1 MADKSADQDQK
12 KPDSRSPSNNGD
24 DLVVVGI
31 GASAGGIQAL
41 KEFFSKVSA
50 QSGIAYVVIL
60 HMSPEHESKLA
71 EVLQTATSLPVTQV
85 RGRIK
90 VEPNHVYVIPPNQN
104 LAMNDGHLAL
114 TNVISTE
121 ERRSPVD
128 LFFRTLAKAKDSR
141 AVSVILSGTGTNG
154 SVGLKTVK
162 EYGGV
167 VFAQDP
173 LEAQYSDMP
182 QNAIATGL
190 VDYVL
195 PVSDIPARISSYEQ
209 HRGSVPIS
217 EPHDISDEDEEGL
230 RDVLAQLRTQTGHD
244 FLNYKRATILR
255 RIERRMGLKEISSL
269 RDYAG
274 LMQEDKHE
282 PKALLKDLLISVTN
296 FFRDPE
302 AIEALAATVVPAIL
316 QRKDENDFLR
326 VWVAGCATGEEAYS
340 IAMVLSEA
348 LLSIRRHPQIQIFAT
363 DLDAEAIGRAR
374 EGFYSEG
381 EVSDVSPER
390 LRRFFLREPEG
401 YRIRREIRELVLF
414 AVHNLTK
421 DPPFSHL
428 DLISCRNVLIYLNR
442 TAQSR
447 ALEVMHFALNSGA
460 YLFLG
465 SSEWTEAAADLFS
478 IVDKENHIFQS
489 RPVPTRAILPLAEI
503 ALKTPSLP
511 WLERQRT
518 PQEAQ
523 AVKRLS
529 YLELHQQL
537 LEQFSPPSVVVN
549 EEQEIVHMSD
559 GAGRY
564 MRVGGGEPSN
574 NLLSLV
580 RPELR
585 LELRTALYQSIQN
598 QQDVET
604 SEIQVQTDDGTRSI
618 RLIVRPVFR
627 QNDGTRGFVLV
638 VFDEGENHVPAVNL
652 REQLEQAE
660 PITTRLEQE
669 LKNAKAQLRATVEQY
684 EIQQEELRASNE
696 ELQAMNEE
704 LRSSTEELETSKEE
718 LQSINEELSTV
729 NQELEIKIEEL
740 SHSNNDFANLINST
754 DIGTIF
760 LDRGLRVKMF
770 TPRACDTVN
779 LIGSDI
785 NRPLLHITHKLAYG
799 DLQSDIDEVVRTLHK
814 VEREVQT
821 LNGHWF
827 LMRVLPYRTSED
839 RIDGIV
845 LTFLDITDSKTAK
858 NELEQARGN
867 LEVKVEERTSD
878 LRTANI
884 ALTSEVA
891 ERRRSELARV
901 KVLGQLVNAQE
912 AERRR
917 LARDLH
923 DHLGQQITALR
934 LKLENIKE
942 GTSTRKQLDSD
953 IGELLNITEQLDSD
967 IDFLAWELR
976 PFALDDLGLPEALR
990 VYITRWAEHFDIP
1003 AEFHTSGFE
1012 DLRIAPTAE
1021 NHLYRIAQEALN
1033 NVAKHSRTSKVEI
1046 LLERR
1051 EDNAVLI
1058 VEDKGVGMIET
1069 PQLHQTMGLSGM
1081 RERAMLLN
1089 GSFEIEFAPN
1099 DGTTIFV
1106 RIPINSDTAKSGNDN
1121 E

>member
-128 LFFRTLAKAKDSR
+128 LFFRTLAKAKESR

-296 FFRDPE
+296 FFRDPD

-390 LRRFFLREPEG
+390 LRRFFLREPDG

-414 AVHNLTK
+414 AVHNLIK

-428 DLISCRNVLIYLNR
+428 DLISCRN
-442 TAQSR
+442 A
-447 ALEVMHFALNSGA
+447 H
-460 YLFLG
+460 
-465 SSEWTEAAADLFS
+465 
-478 IVDKENHIFQS
+478 
-489 RPVPTRAILPLAEI
+489 LP
-503 ALKTPSLP
+503 
-511 WLERQRT
+511 
-518 PQEAQ
+518 
-523 AVKRLS
+523 
-529 YLELHQQL
+529 
-537 LEQFSPPSVVVN
+537 
-549 EEQEIVHMSD
+549 
-559 GAGRY
+559 
-564 MRVGGGEPSN
+564 
-574 NLLSLV
+574 
-580 RPELR
+580 
-585 LELRTALYQSIQN
+585 
-598 QQDVET
+598 
-604 SEIQVQTDDGTRSI
+604 
-618 RLIVRPVFR
+618 
-627 QNDGTRGFVLV
+627 
-638 VFDEGENHVPAVNL
+638 
-652 REQLEQAE
+652 
-660 PITTRLEQE
+660 
-669 LKNAKAQLRATVEQY
+669 
-684 EIQQEELRASNE
+684 
-696 ELQAMNEE
+696 
-704 LRSSTEELETSKEE
+704 
-718 LQSINEELSTV
+718 
-729 NQELEIKIEEL
+729 
-740 SHSNNDFANLINST
+740 
-754 DIGTIF
+754 
-760 LDRGLRVKMF
+760 
-770 TPRACDTVN
+770 
-779 LIGSDI
+779 
-785 NRPLLHITHKLAYG
+785 
-799 DLQSDIDEVVRTLHK
+799 
-814 VEREVQT
+814 
-821 LNGHWF
+821 
-827 LMRVLPYRTSED
+827 
-839 RIDGIV
+839 
-845 LTFLDITDSKTAK
+845 
-858 NELEQARGN
+858 
-867 LEVKVEERTSD
+867 
-878 LRTANI
+878 
-884 ALTSEVA
+884 
-891 ERRRSELARV
+891 
-901 KVLGQLVNAQE
+901 
-912 AERRR
+912 
-917 LARDLH
+917 
-923 DHLGQQITALR
+923 
-934 LKLENIKE
+934 
-942 GTSTRKQLDSD
+942 
-953 IGELLNITEQLDSD
+953 
-967 IDFLAWELR
+967 
-976 PFALDDLGLPEALR
+976 
-990 VYITRWAEHFDIP
+990 
-1003 AEFHTSGFE
+1003 
-1012 DLRIAPTAE
+1012 
-1021 NHLYRIAQEALN
+1021 
-1033 NVAKHSRTSKVEI
+1033 
-1046 LLERR
+1046 
-1051 EDNAVLI
+1051 
-1058 VEDKGVGMIET
+1058 
-1069 PQLHQTMGLSGM
+1069 
-1081 RERAMLLN
+1081 
-1089 GSFEIEFAPN
+1089 
-1099 DGTTIFV
+1099 
-1106 RIPINSDTAKSGNDN
+1106 
-1121 E
+1121 